1 MRMTL
6 AGTGIVGIVT
16 PVHKLVKH
24 LYHLACV
31 NIDDSHVLALTG
43 LQKIRIVVEGM
54 PAQTYLK
61 EHFEINHAITE
72 NGGRFSRLSDNLLL
86 LSTANLFCVSSA
98 YVGSKTVLGNEVKSM
113 GSLVLLWIR
122 SLLVFQEV

>member
-24 LYHLACV
+24 LYHSACG

-43 LQKIRIVVEGM
+43 LQKI
-54 PAQTYLK
+54 
-61 EHFEINHAITE
+61 
-72 NGGRFSRLSDNLLL
+72 
-86 LSTANLFCVSSA
+86 
-98 YVGSKTVLGNEVKSM
+98 
-113 GSLVLLWIR
+113 
-122 SLLVFQEV
+122 